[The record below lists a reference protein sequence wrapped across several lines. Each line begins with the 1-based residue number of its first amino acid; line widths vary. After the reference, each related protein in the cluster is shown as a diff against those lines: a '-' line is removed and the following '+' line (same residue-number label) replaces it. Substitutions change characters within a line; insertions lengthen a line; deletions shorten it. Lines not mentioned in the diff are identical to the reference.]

1 MLNKMLKSFVNIF
14 YIIFYIKKVS
24 ETINMLI
31 WSIFYVM
38 CMKKTFRKTAV
49 INVEF
54 KYWNKGRWINT
65 QYYAGCFSKLP
76 SHTGDITCL
85 KRKSKKQLLK
95 VSSHFLPAEIE
106 HFSIREYSKSA
117 IQSRKTE
124 VSGLRCWPGATI
136 FFHRELPTPLSE
148 PWRGKYPIW
157 YTDSTA

>member
-1 MLNKMLKSFVNIF
+1 MCILHEKS
-14 YIIFYIKKVS
+14 
-24 ETINMLI
+24 
-31 WSIFYVM
+31 
-38 CMKKTFRKTAV
+38 FRKTVV

-54 KYWNKGRWINT
+54 KYWNKGWINT
-65 QYYAGCFSKLP
+65 QYHAGCFLKLP
-76 SHTGDITCL
+76 SYTGDTCL

-136 FFHRELPTPLSE
+136 FFHRCRPLQANHGAENIQFGTPIPRFNRSDVAEGCFLANVIA
-148 PWRGKYPIW
+148 GHYKYARNSAI
-157 YTDSTA
+157 DICISFS

>member
-1 MLNKMLKSFVNIF
+1 MLKSEIFESVYISWNIKEV
-14 YIIFYIKKVS
+14 IK
-24 ETINMLI
+24 TISSACDRFSM
-31 WSIFYVM
+31 YVHSAW
-38 CMKKTFRKTAV
+38 KKNFRKTAV

-54 KYWNKGRWINT
+54 KYWNKDRWINI
-65 QYYAGCFSKLP
+65 QYYAECFLKLP

-85 KRKSKKQLLK
+85 KRESKKQLLK

-124 VSGLRCWPGATI
+124 VSGFRRWPGATI

>member
-1 MLNKMLKSFVNIF
+1 MLKFEF
-14 YIIFYIKKVS
+14 HEDIIISHKISRKKLKLWTVIDFLCTCILH
-24 ETINMLI
+24 EKRN
-31 WSIFYVM
+31 
-38 CMKKTFRKTAV
+38 FRKTAV

-65 QYYAGCFSKLP
+65 QYYGRCFLKLP

-157 YTDSTA
+157 YTDSMA